1 MFLSYLAF
9 FILFSAKDENR
20 YKAELRKGRRRL
32 TLELVS
38 GVVGGLLDL
47 VGSRFDVIVHLW
59 NSANHK
65 IQIDSANTAHLFV
78 SVYHITWALDKAM
91 HQN

>member
-1 MFLSYLAF
+1 M
-9 FILFSAKDENR
+9 K
-20 YKAELRKGRRRL
+20 LRKGRRRL

-47 VGSRFDVIVHLW
+47 VGSCFDIIVHFW
-59 NSANHK
+59 KSANHK
-65 IQIDSANTAHLFV
+65 IQKDSEITVDVFV
-78 SVYHITWALDKAM
+78 SVCHITQAMDKTI